1 MGVGYWGVRYRGR
14 WMVGGCGGGG
24 VGGLPMAVEHA
35 PEHPVACYTLLAL
48 LRRRNARRDFDD
60 FLIVVVLDG
69 VVARD
74 LDDVISPDAAAPAN
88 DIAFLV
94 AAQLL
99 SGLLRGQ
106 HFDDLAPAV
115 VDLL

>member
-1 MGVGYWGVRYRGR
+1 MGGEVQGEVDGG
-14 WMVGGCGGGG
+14 WMWGGG